1 MKNNLMLILAVLFFS
16 ACNGKNETGEGENKT
31 ETESNFKH
39 LTMEDSAF
47 NKTLPEG
54 EVKLYRLKNA
64 NGLEMEV
71 TNFGGRVVSLF
82 VPDRE
87 GNFEDVVLGYDSVD
101 EYINNPTSYF
111 GAPIGRYGNRIADA
125 LFTLNGET
133 YQLEAN
139 NGPNNLHGWPGGY
152 HNVVWT
158 VEESDDQQLV
168 LSYVSEDGHGG
179 FPGTLT
185 VRMTY
190 ALTDDNEFKID
201 YEATTDE
208 PTVVNLTHH
217 SFFNL
222 NGAGNGDILNHKI
235 FIDADFYTPVDSV
248 LIPTGEI
255 APVDGTS
262 MDFTTAHIIGDRID
276 DDFDQLNYAGGY
288 DHNWVLNKEGETGAQ
303 LAAAVWVPENGR
315 KMEVY
320 TTEPGIQFYAG
331 NFLNN
336 VEGKDGQTYVKRGAL
351 CLETQHFP
359 DSPNQPD
366 FPSVVLNPGDKYTQ
380 TCIYKFSIEE

>member
-351 CLETQHFP
+351 CLDTA
-359 DSPNQPD
+359 
-366 FPSVVLNPGDKYTQ
+366 
-380 TCIYKFSIEE
+380 FS